1 MIPVDTRFSGRGQL
15 RDPAVRSGRCEP
27 SAVVGEQ
34 RDITFDASHAVA
46 VYLIRLD
53 STMTIF

>member
-15 RDPAVRSGRCEP
+15 RDPAVRGGRCEP

-34 RDITFDASHAVA
+34 RDLRFDASHAVA
-46 VYLIRLD
+46 VYSTRFD
-53 STMTIF
+53 STMTIS